1 MSSDRDGW
9 APSRLSS
16 RKSKRLAN
24 LLIVVWLVSI
34 SSPHHSVTW
43 FASQ

>member
-1 MSSDRDGW
+1 MSSDRGGW
-9 APSRLSS
+9 APSRLSR
-16 RKSKRLAN
+16 RKSKRLAKF
-24 LLIVVWLVSI
+24 LTVVWLVSI